1 MRVGWTH
8 RWWLEIG
15 PNRADSLVA
24 DCVQSFLSPF
34 YFTVIVQMG
43 GRQNGQNKKRESQR
57 QKERERESH
66 KRERE
71 RVIKNKQQKEK
82 KEGEMRVKQSRRLL
96 PGRLSCEHICVW
108 RFEQPPMCLL
118 RSHDCLSFLF
128 SLPLKTRCPSSH
140 SSHHGQKRKGYSN
153 RHWEQELLRAVLLA
167 LEHFMSKF
175 RNEGLAIRTFF

>member
-82 KEGEMRVKQSRRLL
+82 KRGRDEGETESTPASWPPQLRAHLCVKVWADPHVFAQVAWLPFLPLL
-96 PGRLSCEHICVW
+96 SPTKD
-108 RFEQPPMCLL
+108 P
-118 RSHDCLSFLF
+118 LSFL
-128 SLPLKTRCPSSH
+128 SLQSPRPKEKRLLQSTLGARAAPSCTL
-140 SSHHGQKRKGYSN
+140 G
-153 RHWEQELLRAVLLA
+153 
-167 LEHFMSKF
+167 F
-175 RNEGLAIRTFF
+175 RTFYV